1 MMMLTLMGANS
12 MIVCD
17 HCGNPIYGTRMVC
30 MECGTRFTFDFCDKP
45 ACVRCTIKTRDDIT
59 APHLPTHDF
68 IKVRAP
74 ILHYREI
81 GKVLRSA
88 KTGLERAK
96 NLLEKAEDQERG
108 RLVQEREEG
117 EAAEKKKPNSASEND
132 ETTGAV
138 EAGDAGEG
146 DEGGLKGEDAPVSQG
161 PVSLPEKKVA
171 PARREAMA
179 SSDSES
185 ENEVIALTCLKCER
199 PISRPCLYCIDCP
212 GAFLCVHA
220 VLVG

>member
-1 MMMLTLMGANS
+1 MGANS

-17 HCGNPIYGTRMVC
+17 HCGDPIYGTRMVC

-45 ACVRCTIKTRDDIT
+45 ACVGCTIKTRDDIT
-59 APHLPTHDF
+59 APHVPTHDF
-68 IKVRAP
+68 IKVRTP

-81 GKVLRSA
+81 GKVLRTA
-88 KTGLERAK
+88 KKGLERAK
-96 NLLEKAEDQERG
+96 NLLEKAEDQKRRG
-108 RLVQEREEG
+108 LVEKHEEG
-117 EAAEKKKPNSASEND
+117 KVAEKKPNGASEDD
-132 ETTGAV
+132 ETIEAI
-138 EAGDAGEG
+138 EAGDAGGG
-146 DEGGLKGEDAPVSQG
+146 DEGGLNVEDAPVSQG

-185 ENEVIALTCLKCER
+185 ENEFAILTCLRCQH

-212 GAFLCVHA
+212 GAVFLLSVPA
-220 VLVG
+220 ALVG